1 MPDSYPQNPITIGD
15 NIRKKRMELK
25 LLQKD
30 VAKILGVTEDSIT
43 NWEKNRS
50 LPQIHLFPRIISFL
64 GFLPFEIDLITF
76 SGKLKAYR
84 QINGLSQKQLGEILK
99 VDGATIS
106 SWELGENQ
114 PHNRML
120 SKVNSMVKEI

>member
-1 MPDSYPQNPITIGD
+1 MPVSYPQIPISIGD

-50 LPQIHLFPRIISFL
+50 VPQIHFFPGIINFL
-64 GFLPFEIDLITF
+64 GHLPFEIDLTTF
-76 SGKLKAYR
+76 SGKIKAYR
-84 QINGLSQKQLGEILK
+84 QINGLSQNKIGEIFK
-99 VDGATIS
+99 VDGTTVC

-114 PHNRML
+114 PHKRMIAKL
-120 SKVNSMVKEI
+120 DSILKIK